1 MAKENENTPRV
12 SSIDSSWTIEND
24 PQASSAQDTPLNA
37 EHHAALNERDTI
49 TDSDLSTQKLSAWQI
64 VVFSFTG
71 VLYLIFTFL
80 WLSWA
85 QYYSQVIELRAAGV
99 FSLDTLL
106 QQMLMWFAPLAPA
119 LWFLSA
125 YTLTRGK
132 SNTLMLFMLLGLVVL
147 MPWPVFFE
155 PATLMVEGVPSNG

>member
-1 MAKENENTPRV
+1 MANENENTPRV
-12 SSIDSSWTIEND
+12 SSIDSSWTIENETK
-24 PQASSAQDTPLNA
+24 ASSTQHTQLSA

-106 QQMLMWFAPLAPA
+106 QQVLMWFAPLAPA

-125 YTLTRGK
+125 HTLTRGK
-132 SNTLMLFMLLGLVVL
+132 SNMLVFFMLLGLVVL